1 MTLLDVRRF
10 RDGDGPRVREL
21 NEAALRSAGDYAE
34 AVPEPDLE
42 DVPGHYLDR
51 NGEFLVGRQDGT
63 IVATGAYHHVDEWPL
78 AGGFDFDR
86 RTAELTRVRVD
97 PDHQR
102 RGFGRALYQEL
113 EYRAR
118 GDGYHQIVLET
129 GAGNAAAQSFYD
141 SLGFRFIGEE
151 RIEAFGETFDLAVY
165 WKSLIG

>member
-1 MTLLDVRRF
+1 MTTLDVRRF

-21 NEAALRSAGDYAE
+21 NEAALRSAGDYIDD
-34 AVPEPDLE
+34 VPEPDLD

-51 NGEFLVGRQDGT
+51 NGEFLVGRHGDEL
-63 IVATGAYHHVDEWPL
+63 VATGAYHHVDEWSL
-78 AGGFDFDR
+78 AERFDFDR

-118 GDGYHQIVLET
+118 GDGYHQIVLDT
-129 GAGNAAAQSFYD
+129 GAGNAAARSFYE

-151 RIEAFGETFDLAVY
+151 RFHGFGETFDLAVY
-165 WKSLIG
+165 RKSLIG

>member
-1 MTLLDVRRF
+1 MTALDVRRF

-34 AVPEPDLE
+34 DVPEPDLE

-51 NGEFLVGRQDGT
+51 DGEFLVGRHGGT
-63 IVATGAYHHVDEWPL
+63 LVATGAYHHVDEWPL
-78 AGGFDFDR
+78 AGRFDFDR

-118 GDGYHQIVLET
+118 GDGYHQIVLDT
-129 GAGNAAAQSFYD
+129 GAGNVTAQSFYD
-141 SLGFRFIGEE
+141 TLGFRYIGEE
-151 RIEAFGETFDLAVY
+151 RLEGFGETYDLAVY
-165 WKSLIG
+165 RKSLIG